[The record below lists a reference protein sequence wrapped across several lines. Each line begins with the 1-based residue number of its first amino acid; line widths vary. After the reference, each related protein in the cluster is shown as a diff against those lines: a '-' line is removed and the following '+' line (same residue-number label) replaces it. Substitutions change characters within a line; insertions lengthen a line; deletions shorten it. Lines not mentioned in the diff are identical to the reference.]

1 MEENLVSRKGKRTL
15 IFLIGLVWG
24 KIWNPLDNICTS
36 ALPTVDWVVAS
47 LVFIIFKAELPD
59 HDLDVRLG
67 GRLQQLLQPDEA
79 PVVLVED
86 GEALPAKTCYQIREC
101 LVRVITRLEAVNNAG
116 VETEKLQF
124 SSLWFLNECLWQSS
138 KLTQKIDVHSNPQ
151 VSGVK
156 PVLQRR
162 LK

>member
-1 MEENLVSRKGKRTL
+1 M
-15 IFLIGLVWG
+15 
-24 KIWNPLDNICTS
+24 
-36 ALPTVDWVVAS
+36 VAS

-124 SSLWFLNECLWQSS
+124 SSL
-138 KLTQKIDVHSNPQ
+138 
-151 VSGVK
+151 
-156 PVLQRR
+156 
-162 LK
+162 